1 MEWKPKD
8 ANLDESQ
15 RIIIKE
21 CLAAIRAVKAVHKIP
36 WISGFA
42 GNGKSVVLVHTM
54 EQLADLESDS
64 SIAFVTYTHALKDL
78 VRHSLLPRHR
88 NRIYVQTHTTFIS
101 DKKNYDYVFLDEVQD
116 ISEKHLEKIRDLSGS
131 LVLAGDFAQSIYPAN
146 DPISLDSL
154 KRSFKVQEHRLLKMF
169 RLTKRLAEIVI
180 KLLPKGLFTQGEPS
194 LLTEEVP
201 PRLFSFDDSDEEYA
215 WLWREA
221 CLYAKTRSPAVILFP
236 FKKDIES
243 FLNFVSNSEK
253 IGNVPRISKRNPY
266 KKGQTSSDP
275 YEDINNF
282 FSSANLETLIQ
293 VLGSGSGSDGLDA
306 ASRRKVVFVMTY
318 HSVKGLDFD
327 TVFVP
332 SLDFGKKLY
341 PGAEALSKD
350 ENLENKL
357 LFVALTRSRRNLFMS
372 FSGSRPHKLI
382 QDLGLKSISVNNE
395 DINY

>member
-15 RIIIKE
+15 RVIIKE
-21 CLAAIRAVKAVHKIP
+21 CLSEIRSTNKGTVHKIP
-36 WISGFA
+36 WVSGFA
-42 GNGKSVVLVHTM
+42 GNGKSVVLVHAM
-54 EQLADLESDS
+54 EQLADLESNS

-78 VRHSLLPRHR
+78 VKHSLLPRHR
-88 NRIYVQTHTTFIS
+88 DRIKVQTHTNFIS
-101 DKKNYDYVFLDEVQD
+101 DKKKFDYVFLDEVQD
-116 ISEKHLEKIRDLSGS
+116 ISEIHLEKIRGLSGS

-146 DPISLDSL
+146 NPITIDEL

-194 LLTEEVP
+194 LLAEEVP
-201 PRLFSFDDSDEEYA
+201 PRLFSFDDTHEEYT
-215 WLWREA
+215 WLWGEA

-236 FKKDIES
+236 FRKDIES
-243 FLNFVSNSEK
+243 FLNFV
-253 IGNVPRISKRNPY
+253 GNYEGLGNTPARKGYRRGQIS
-266 KKGQTSSDP
+266 TDP
-275 YEDINNF
+275 YEEINNF
-282 FSSANLETLIQ
+282 FKESSLETLIQ
-293 VLGSGSGSDGLDA
+293 VLGSGSGSDGLEA
-306 ASRRKVVFVMTY
+306 ASKRKVVFVMTY

-341 PGAEALSKD
+341 PGAEALSMD

-357 LFVALTRSRRNLFMS
+357 LFVALTRSRKNLFMS
-372 FSGSRPHKLI
+372 FSGDKPHKLV
-382 QDLGLKSISVNNE
+382 QNLGLKPISVNNE
-395 DINY
+395 NTNY